1 MKYQQNLLVGAL
13 LVVTAEFCMASMG
26 AMVKLLGETMPNEMA
41 VFARNLAGLL
51 VLLPVLLTRHDF
63 SLKTDCLHLHLLRSL
78 AGLSAMYCFFYAIIH
93 LPLADSMLLKMTAP
107 LFMPIIAIIWLS
119 EGISQWTVLALLL
132 GFAGVWVILGP
143 AGEANWAMLVG
154 IAGGFLAAVAKV
166 SIRRLSRTEPNLRV
180 VTYFALVGTI
190 VSAVPEVFSWKT
202 PAINGIWLMVAIG
215 LVGTLG
221 QLALTRAYSISN
233 AGKVAPLTYFSVIF
247 GGIYGF
253 VFWGE
258 IPQQQFIIGAV
269 MIAVAGLLTIQK
281 PVRQKPLP
289 DTL

>member
-51 VLLPVLLTRHDF
+51 VLLPVLLTRRDF

-190 VSAVPEVFSWKT
+190 VSAVPAVFSWKT

>member
-190 VSAVPEVFSWKT
+190 VSAVPAVFSWKT

>member
-119 EGISQWTVLALLL
+119 EGISHWTVLALLL

-190 VSAVPEVFSWKT
+190 VSAVPAVFSWKT